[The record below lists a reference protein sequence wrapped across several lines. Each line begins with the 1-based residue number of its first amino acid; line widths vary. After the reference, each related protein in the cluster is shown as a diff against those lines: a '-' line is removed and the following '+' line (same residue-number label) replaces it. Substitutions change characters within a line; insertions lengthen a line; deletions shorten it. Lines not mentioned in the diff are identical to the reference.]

1 MSDVYEPRESFALS
15 ASAGSGK
22 TFALTTRLLGMLLS
36 GVSPGEILAITFT
49 NLAANEIRDGLFRRL
64 DALEHGG
71 PEETGIYAGLLKT
84 DKHTLQEKAKKLRYE
99 LVEQFSFLRVST
111 IHSFLGRMLFS
122 FPRETGYMLDL
133 SIIDERE
140 REKMLS
146 ESTEDFYRLLSRDT
160 PLFDRILDFIRVYRE
175 GRAKTETT
183 IREIY
188 RKVSAKYFVLKDL
201 IEETANSDGI
211 VTGYHNQKKRI
222 WSGRILQLVRV
233 MVETCR
239 SYMETHG
246 ENKNLR
252 SFERKLS
259 QFMKTRNP
267 RVLCDLPAFKRTEEE
282 GPIRYLKPFF
292 NGPFLDGTEK
302 KEASPFQKAFEA
314 VKREVRRFVAC
325 EMDYY
330 IDTWFE
336 MFRRIHAFY
345 SARKKNRKVVDF
357 DDIELVA
364 LGLLETLTDYGYLD
378 YRLDSSIRYVLID
391 EFQDTSESQWE
402 VLKTVVNRALA
413 EGGNFF
419 YVGDVKQSIYRF
431 RGGEPWLFEAVRKRY
446 DLSERNLEY
455 NYRQNGLLVDFV
467 NSVFTGISER
477 IFTDYGYKRQILSP
491 KRRDRDEGFLSIA
504 RYEQKEAMLSAIVD
518 TVHELEKEGVSLD
531 DIAVLCRK
539 NSEAQEV
546 ESLFISHRI
555 PYKTSG
561 RSLLLSDF
569 AVLDVVNLLKLCV
582 KPTEPLLCAGFLRS
596 RMGGLR
602 YEILETFD
610 AVDLE
615 RLKRHDAALCET
627 LVGIVEGSRYLPPSE
642 TIWRIYNELD
652 TLGAYPDNREALL
665 DLLEAARLFE
675 DGLEIPTLERFL
687 IWLEENKNDLP
698 VKSGAG
704 KGIVVQTIHK
714 AKGLEYHS
722 VILPYLSKQFKFR
735 LDNSLLY
742 TRDEG
747 KKADAVGIAGS
758 AYAAYLDMDRILSR
772 NDTEYRV
779 DELNALYVALTRARE
794 NLILM
799 PLLVRGE
806 SVGDVVLSAL
816 DPGYDRED
824 KSFNRTKGRIVPSRE
839 KTGRVERTYERHP
852 LEPRPHMNG
861 YVQEEPVATSVDVR
875 KRRTGMLKGL
885 LYHKVL
891 ELSKTLPSPEEIER
905 LLDRAMVHVGFS
917 YTGKER
923 RAAKEVA
930 KRSLLN
936 TVADRRLARYF
947 SEGAVSEIETF
958 SSQYKNLIG
967 RVDRAFIGDIISIID
982 FKTDAPDEGRTLDTL
997 VRAYSGQVACYCRSF
1012 THLYPEKSVEGW
1024 LYFSEAPEPERLVQ
1038 VF

>member
-1 MSDVYEPRESFALS
+1 MSDVFEPQESFALS

-64 DALEHGG
+64 EALEHGV
-71 PEETGIYAGLLKT
+71 PEETAIYARLLNT
-84 DKHTLQEKAKKLRYE
+84 DNRTLQQKAKTLRYE

-111 IHSFLGRMLFS
+111 IHSFLGRMIFS

-140 REKMLS
+140 REKLLS
-146 ESTEDFYRLLSRDT
+146 ESIEDFYLFLAHDS
-160 PLFDRILDFIRVYRE
+160 PLFERILDFIRVFRE
-175 GRAKTETT
+175 GRAKTDST

-188 RKVSAKYFVLKDL
+188 RKVSTKSYLLKSF
-201 IEETANSDGI
+201 IEESAERAGVVAD
-211 VTGYHNQKKRI
+211 YHNQKKAL
-222 WSGRILQLVRV
+222 WSERTLQAVRV
-233 MVETCR
+233 MTETCR

-259 QFMKTRNP
+259 LFLDTRNP
-267 RVLCDLPAFKRTEEE
+267 GILCDLSAFKRTDNE
-282 GPIRYLKPFF
+282 GPISYLKTL
-292 NGPFLDGTEK
+292 LDRTGGK
-302 KEASPFQKAFEA
+302 QAQHFQKAFEG
-314 VKREVRRFVAC
+314 VRREVGRFVAR

-336 MFRRIHAFY
+336 IFRRIHAFY
-345 SARKKNRKVVDF
+345 SGRKAQRKVVDF

-364 LGLLETLTDYGYLD
+364 RSLLETITDYGYLD
-378 YRLDSSIRYVLID
+378 YRLDSRIRYVLID

-431 RGGEPWLFEAVRKRY
+431 RGGEPWLFEAVRKS
-446 DLSERNLEY
+446 LELPERSLDY

-467 NSVFTGISER
+467 NGVFTGISKR
-477 IFTDYGYKRQILSP
+477 VSKDYCYKRQLLSP
-491 KRRDRDEGFLSIA
+491 KRRGIEEGFVSIT
-504 RYEQKEAMLSAIVD
+504 RYEQKEALLMAIVD
-518 TVHELEKEGVSLD
+518 TVRGLEKEGVSPS
-531 DIAVLCRK
+531 DIAVLCRR

-546 ESLFISHRI
+546 ESLFIAHRI

-561 RSLLLSDF
+561 RSPLLSDF
-569 AVLDVVNLLKLCV
+569 AALDIVNLLKLCV
-582 KPTEPLLCAGFLRS
+582 KPTEPVLLAGFLRS
-596 RMGGLR
+596 RMASLR
-602 YEILETFD
+602 YETLETFD
-610 AVDLE
+610 ALDLAAL
-615 RLKRHDAALCET
+615 RRHDSALCET
-627 LVGIVEGSRYLPPSE
+627 LVGIEEGSRYLPPSE
-642 TIWRIYNELD
+642 TIWRIYDELD
-652 TLGAYPDNREALL
+652 TLSAYPENREALL

-675 DGLEIPTLERFL
+675 DGREIPTLERFL
-687 IWLEENKNDLP
+687 LWLEENKDDLP
-698 VKSGAG
+698 IKSGAG
-704 KGIVVQTIHK
+704 RGVVVQTIHK

-722 VILPYLSKQFKFR
+722 VILPFLSKQFKFR
-735 LDNSLLY
+735 LDHSLIY

-747 KKADAVGIAGS
+747 NRVDSVGIAGS
-758 AYAAYLDMDRILSR
+758 VYKTYLDMERMVSD
-772 NDTEYRV
+772 NDTEYRI

-794 NLILM
+794 NLILL
-799 PLLVRGE
+799 PLAVRGV
-806 SVGDVVLSAL
+806 SIGDVLLSAF

-824 KSFNRTKGRIVPSRE
+824 KSFNRTMGEIVPSE
-839 KTGRVERTYERHP
+839 KKPGLIGCAYERHP
-852 LEPRPHMNG
+852 VEPRKKIREHG
-861 YVQEEPVATSVDVR
+861 QEEPVAVGVDIR

-891 ELSKTLPSPEEIER
+891 ELSKSLPSPDEVER
-905 LLDRAMVHVGFS
+905 LLDRAMVRVGFS
-917 YTGKER
+917 YTGRER
-923 RAAKEVA
+923 EGAKEAA

-936 TVADRRLARYF
+936 TIIDKRLARYF
-947 SEGAVSEIETF
+947 SEAAVSEIETF

-967 RVDRAFIGDIISIID
+967 RVDRAFIDDIISIID
-982 FKTDAPDEGRTLDTL
+982 FKTDETEEGRTLDML
-997 VRAYSGQVACYCRSF
+997 VRAYSGQVAGYCRLF
-1012 THLYPEKSVEGW
+1012 KNLYPEKRVEGW